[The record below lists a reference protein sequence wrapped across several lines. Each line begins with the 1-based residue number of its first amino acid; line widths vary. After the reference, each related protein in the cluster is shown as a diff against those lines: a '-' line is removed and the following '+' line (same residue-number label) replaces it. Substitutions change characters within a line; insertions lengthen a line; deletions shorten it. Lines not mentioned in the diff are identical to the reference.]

1 METIA
6 VYWEPK
12 IRVYG
17 VSTCDGLALYTVV
30 VPAAG
35 KNRGSGWVAELE
47 AVGVSFQ
54 LVSQQVLAGGE
65 MLLQVV
71 LQAQGRE
78 EEIGGVIDRGCGS
91 AGSWRRQSPVVMIYL
106 HGPHFQDRYGIAEA
120 AVGPLMQADIPL
132 LAAGCTG
139 TSIYLVVPD
148 GHAEQAVAALGTT
161 FVIGEGPY
169 EV

>member
-30 VPAAG
+30 SPAAG
-35 KNRGSGWVAELE
+35 KGGGSGWIAALE
-47 AVGVSFQ
+47 SVGVSFQ
-54 LVSQQVLAGGE
+54 LVAQQVLAGGE
-65 MLLQVV
+65 MLLQMV
-71 LQAQGRE
+71 LQAEGRE
-78 EEIGGVIDRGCGS
+78 KEIGGIIERGCGS
-91 AGSWRRQSPVVMIYL
+91 AGSWRLRSPVALVYL

-120 AVGPLMQADIPL
+120 AVGPLLQADIPL

-148 GHAEQAVAALGTT
+148 GHAAQAVAALGTT
-161 FVIGEGPY
+161 FVFGEEAHGN
-169 EV
+169 